1 MMSIHY
7 HSLTKFIKK
16 IFTPSKHSLSLAF
29 FCDVS
34 FCSHGLDI
42 LVEMATVLYY

>member
-7 HSLTKFIKK
+7 YSLTKFIKK
-16 IFTPSKHSLSLAF
+16 IFTPSN